1 MVEFINIEDF
11 VDSINWWFF
20 CILFSIDILGTVDY
34 INEANGYV
42 VFRTTP
48 LEKDK
53 LIFQMGTANAERA
66 VKLAKMVQN
75 DVSGIG
81 RQTIMWNIEQIATFI
96 SFDFWLIICY
106 RSLDVNMGCPRPYSG
121 RFI

>member
-1 MVEFINIEDF
+1 M
-11 VDSINWWFF
+11 
-20 CILFSIDILGTVDY
+20 FSIDILGTVDY

-81 RQTIMWNIEQIATFI
+81 RQTV
-96 SFDFWLIICY
+96 L
-106 RSLDVNMGCPRPYSG
+106 
-121 RFI
+121 

>member
-1 MVEFINIEDF
+1 M
-11 VDSINWWFF
+11 
-20 CILFSIDILGTVDY
+20 FSIDILGTVDY

-81 RQTIMWNIEQIATFI
+81 KQTV
-96 SFDFWLIICY
+96 L
-106 RSLDVNMGCPRPYSG
+106 
-121 RFI
+121 